1 MKDIINKP
9 TITDDEKTTLVR
21 NAIEHRATWFYLLL
35 DEIRERG
42 LDIEEVGRAA
52 IHKCG
57 CFHGVERML
66 KNCENPEDLRSF
78 LKVFAD
84 ETGQKVF
91 EMEIVE
97 NTEDKLYIDFH
108 YCPLVSAWQKL
119 GVKPEEIPLLCD
131 IAMDGDRGI
140 CSQMDGYR
148 FSLGKVIAKGEGI
161 CEIRIDRQS
170 E

>member
-1 MKDIINKP
+1 MNELINKP
-9 TITDDEKTTLVR
+9 TVVDDEKANLVR
-21 NAIEHRATWFYLLL
+21 SAIEHRATWFYLLL
-35 DEIRERG
+35 DEARKKG
-42 LDIEEVGRAA
+42 LDMETIGRAA
-52 IHKCG
+52 IYNCG
-57 CFHGVERML
+57 CFHGEDKLNRCEEPENL
-66 KNCENPEDLRSF
+66 KSF

-91 EMEIVE
+91 EMEIIE

-108 YCPLVSAWQKL
+108 YCPLVAAWKKL
-119 GVKPEEIPLLCD
+119 GVEDEELPVLCD

-140 CSQMDGYR
+140 CSKFTGYE

-161 CEIRIDRQS
+161 CEIRIDK

>member
-1 MKDIINKP
+1 MKSIINEP
-9 TITDDEKTTLVR
+9 VIVNDEKTTLVR

-35 DEIRERG
+35 EEIRKRG
-42 LDIEEVGRAA
+42 MDMEDIGRSA
-52 IHKCG
+52 IYECG
-57 CFHGVERML
+57 CFHGMERIL
-66 KNCENPEDLRSF
+66 KNCENPENLRSF

-97 NTEDKLYIDFH
+97 NTKDKLYIDFH

-119 GVKPEEIPLLCD
+119 GVEVEDIPLLCD

-140 CSQMDGYR
+140 CSKMDGYE
-148 FSLGKVIAKGEGI
+148 FNLGKVIAQGDGI
-161 CEIRIDRQS
+161 CEIRIARMA